1 MKKREYKI
9 ISKSKNDIN
18 KIEQNEEKIRF
29 SEIEDN
35 EVSINEGLEID

>member
-1 MKKREYKI
+1 LKKREYKI